1 MEQKVESPFLLE
13 LRRHLQEETPR
24 TEALRAAFVPLDH
37 LLADIATDQQI
48 LYDGP
53 GVGLGIQPNL
63 HRLRIAQHHWTGSE
77 RAWGLAVCSYA
88 GQGEPRSEWRI
99 ARASRERLP
108 VILRALPE
116 FFHGYAE
123 MALRE
128 HPSRGSSRR
137 LQEIARLLGR

>member
-1 MEQKVESPFLLE
+1 MESPFLLE
-13 LRRHLQEETPR
+13 LRRHLQEKTPG

-48 LYDGP
+48 TYDGP
-53 GVGLGIQPNL
+53 GVGLGMQANL
-63 HRLRIAQHHWTGSE
+63 HRLRIAQHHWTGTE

-123 MALRE
+123 LARKE
-128 HPSRGSSRR
+128 HPGRSSSKR
-137 LQEIARLLGR
+137 LQEIADLLER